1 MEERELIKYLCL
13 TQGSLR
19 KEKIAVFVKHNPD
32 CSRSMKMQMQNIF
45 TIILATKYN
54 KKITALRTQPLCN
67 LKSAILIR
75 IMIGQ
80 NFIYPLLNN
89 KKHKTYYYLTD
100 KSEAMVADLV
110 KAFRKKEM
118 QFEELS
124 TKDIE

>member
-19 KEKIAVFVKHNPD
+19 KEKKAIFDKHHPD
-32 CSRSMKMQMQNIF
+32 SSKSMLCQVQNIF
-45 TIILATKYN
+45 TILLATKYN

-124 TKDIE
+124 IKDIE

>member
-1 MEERELIKYLCL
+1 
-13 TQGSLR
+13 
-19 KEKIAVFVKHNPD
+19 
-32 CSRSMKMQMQNIF
+32 
-45 TIILATKYN
+45 
-54 KKITALRTQPLCN
+54 
-67 LKSAILIR
+67 
-75 IMIGQ
+75 MIGQ

>member
-110 KAFRKKEM
+110 KAFYKKEM

-124 TKDIE
+124 IKDIQ

>member
-1 MEERELIKYLCL
+1 VEERELIKYLCL

-19 KEKIAVFVKHNPD
+19 KEKIAIFVKHNPD
-32 CSRSMKMQMQNIF
+32 CSKSMKMQMQNIF

-124 TKDIE
+124 IKDIQ